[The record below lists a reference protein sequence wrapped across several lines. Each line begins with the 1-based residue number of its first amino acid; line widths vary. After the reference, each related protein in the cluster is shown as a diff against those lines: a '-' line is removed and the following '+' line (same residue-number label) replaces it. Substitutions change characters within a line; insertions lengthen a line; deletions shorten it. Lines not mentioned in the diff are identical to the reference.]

1 MNLVDTDGDGV
12 PDGSELLDDSTDP
25 VDAADYKAAAPQTGS
40 TVLYGGIENT
50 IEGTAPKLVY
60 QDPGDKVIE
69 VPVTSQQAGNA
80 LVKLQGYDDTT
91 NTFTDV
97 IYGSAVIP
105 FDQLQAGNFRIELAL
120 SLIHIS
126 FQYGA
131 RWTWFW

>member
-1 MNLVDTDGDGV
+1 MTVIRDGLWDFIENQVGSNMNLVDTDGDGV

-60 QDPGDKVIE
+60 QDPGIRSLRSRS
-69 VPVTSQQAGNA
+69 PPQQAGNA

-105 FDQLQAGNFRIELAL
+105 FDQLAGRKF
-120 SLIHIS
+120 SH
-126 FQYGA
+126 
-131 RWTWFW
+131 